1 MKTLTK
7 CLHLT
12 QEDIFVL
19 RGKPVA
25 KRRIPLSGS
34 SSLYEEQ
41 WIYYTPL
48 DKDGL
53 RGDTKE
59 ERFIFKNGKLA
70 GYKTEKAI

>member
-1 MKTLTK
+1 MKTLTN
-7 CLHLT
+7 CLPLT

-25 KRRIPLSGS
+25 KKLSPLSGS
-34 SSLYEEQ
+34 PSLYEEE
-41 WIYYTPL
+41 WVYYTPF

-59 ERFIFKNGKLA
+59 ERFIFKAEKLV
-70 GYKTEKAI
+70 GYKTNPV